1 MEIRQIRYF
10 LAVAQHAHFTRAA
23 EALFVSQP
31 ALSQQIAALERDV
44 GLPLFDRLGRR
55 VELTAAGR
63 VLHEHGLRIVREVD
77 NARAAVDDLRGTV
90 RGDLAVSAV
99 QTANVGFLVDVI
111 AGFHGSHPGVVVRV
125 REDRGEHVLQAVL
138 DGQAALGLTYL
149 PDEPV
154 EGLEAHPLYM
164 EDLVLVVPRDHPL
177 AGATLRTGE
186 LGALPLVVPPG
197 GYCLRQGIDAVLEEA
212 GSRQKVVAEITA
224 IEGICSAVRA
234 GMGVSVLPA
243 RYILPRA
250 EREGLAIARLVDPVP
265 QRTMA
270 VVRASA
276 RHACT
281 ATRAFLRALQDAAAA
296 G

>member
-10 LAVAQHAHFTRAA
+10 LAVAEHAHFTRAA

-63 VLHEHGLRIVREVD
+63 VLRDHGLRIVREVE

-90 RGDLAVSAV
+90 RGELAISTV

-111 AGFHGSHPGVVVRV
+111 AGFYAAHPGVVVRV
-125 REDRGEHVLQAVL
+125 REDRGEHVLQAVQ
-138 DGQAALGLTYL
+138 DGQASLGLTYL

-154 EGLEAHPLYM
+154 EGLEAHPLYV

-177 AGATLRTGE
+177 AGTTLRTGE

-197 GYCLRQGIDAVLEEA
+197 GYCLRSGIDSVLAEA
-212 GSRQKVVAEITA
+212 GHRQTVVAEITA

-243 RYILPRA
+243 RYIVPRA

-265 QRTMA
+265 QRTIG
-270 VVRASA
+270 VVRSSA

-281 ATRAFLRALQDAAAA
+281 ATRAFLRALQDAAID
-296 G
+296 